1 MKLKKINLFIF
12 LPNFKIGGAGNAI
25 NLLCKSLNKK
35 KFEIFVISLGK
46 CYYKKSLQKYTK
58 KIYELNISKTLF
70 SFFRINQ
77 ILKQNITKGSNS
89 IFVSNIN
96 YVNVLS
102 IIFIKI
108 FLKFK
113 LILIER
119 TPFYELQIYY
129 NFKDYIK
136 KNIVKFLMLLFYNK
150 ADALVVNSSIA
161 YKDFKKFK
169 NKNVYKI
176 YSPIDLSNKSLSREK
191 NSSKF
196 KIISVGRL
204 EKEKNFTLL
213 IEAFSKLSSTN
224 IYLDIY
230 GEGALGSKLQQQ
242 IKKLNLSKKI
252 KIKKFQRQHYKNYY
266 NYNLYVSS
274 SDFEGFPNTVV
285 EAIKNDLPVISTNS
299 KGGVFDILQNGKGGI
314 ILKKN
319 DSNELASKIDYAVK
333 NWHELKKKQL
343 YAKKNLKNFDLKIY
357 KKLYESLFLKVS
369 EK

>member
-1 MKLKKINLFIF
+1 
-12 LPNFKIGGAGNAI
+12 
-25 NLLCKSLNKK
+25 
-35 KFEIFVISLGK
+35 
-46 CYYKKSLQKYTK
+46 
-58 KIYELNISKTLF
+58 
-70 SFFRINQ
+70 
-77 ILKQNITKGSNS
+77 
-89 IFVSNIN
+89 
-96 YVNVLS
+96 
-102 IIFIKI
+102 
-108 FLKFK
+108 
-113 LILIER
+113 
-119 TPFYELQIYY
+119 
-129 NFKDYIK
+129 
-136 KNIVKFLMLLFYNK
+136 MLLFYNK

-242 IKKLNLSKKI
+242 IKKLNLSKKLKLKNFKDNTI
-252 KIKKFQRQHYKNYY
+252 KIIIIIIFMLVVLILKD
-266 NYNLYVSS
+266 LL
-274 SDFEGFPNTVV
+274 NTVV

-314 ILKKN
+314 ILKKMIQMN
-319 DSNELASKIDYAVK
+319 
-333 NWHELKKKQL
+333 
-343 YAKKNLKNFDLKIY
+343 
-357 KKLYESLFLKVS
+357 
-369 EK
+369 